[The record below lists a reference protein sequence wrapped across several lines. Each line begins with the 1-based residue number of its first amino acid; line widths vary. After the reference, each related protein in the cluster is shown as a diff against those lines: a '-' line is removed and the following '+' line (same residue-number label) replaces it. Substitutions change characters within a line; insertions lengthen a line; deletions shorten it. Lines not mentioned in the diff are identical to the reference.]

1 MTNLMRWTATIVLGF
16 LAMTASAQQGN
27 NTQLT
32 EDTSQ
37 DGDFSNTQTGE
48 SDSELGESRYI
59 TDLIYTPIRT
69 GPGGDYR
76 IVNKGL
82 PSGTEVTYFGTA
94 EGGVWAEVE
103 TKGGTRGYL
112 RAQYLQTA
120 IPRAKQVNSLETQLK
135 NALAKAAQLQAQLD
149 ASVEELS
156 SANEDR
162 GTATRDLE
170 ATQQELAEIKRISA
184 NAIQL
189 DKLTGELTSK
199 LEDVNAQNDLL
210 KLENS
215 RLESRV
221 ASNQRLEGV
230 LAVLAGIFLALVIPR
245 LTVKRRRN
253 DGWR

>member
-1 MTNLMRWTATIVLGF
+1 MTNLMRWTATIALGV
-16 LAMTASAQQGN
+16 LAMTVSAQQGD
-27 NTQLT
+27 NTEL
-32 EDTSQ
+32 
-37 DGDFSNTQTGE
+37 SNTQTGE
-48 SDSELGESRYI
+48 SDSALGESRYI

-103 TKGGTRGYL
+103 TRGGTRGYL

-120 IPRAKQVNSLETQLK
+120 IPRAKQINSLETQLK
-135 NALAKAAQLQAQLD
+135 NALARVAQLQAQLD
-149 ASVEELS
+149 SSAEELS

-162 GTATRDLE
+162 GTVTRDLE

-199 LEDVNAQNDLL
+199 LEDVNARNDLL

-215 RLESRV
+215 RLEGRV

-230 LAVLAGIFLALVIPR
+230 LAILAGIFIALVIPR

>member
-16 LAMTASAQQGN
+16 LAMTVSAQQGN

-32 EDTSQ
+32 QDTSQ
-37 DGDFSNTQTGE
+37 NGE

-135 NALAKAAQLQAQLD
+135 NALAKVAQLQAQLD

-199 LEDVNAQNDLL
+199 LEDVNARNDLL
-210 KLENS
+210 KLENT
-215 RLESRV
+215 RLEGRV